1 MIYLK
6 TFEEYNPENAGTVW
20 YHGSN
25 SEDFNDTKY
34 GVYFA
39 QDEKYA
45 KQYGDVNCYVIRK
58 LKPLVIDNEKMQ
70 RKYLAVTFDTF
81 AKYLD
86 DDLGI
91 KREGDNYKKLKSYY
105 KNFYNKSVDKNE
117 FMDYRPIWQFF
128 TRLGNEKGLELY
140 IGKLEKNIELVIE

>member
-1 MIYLK
+1 
-6 TFEEYNPENAGTVW
+6 
-20 YHGSN
+20 
-25 SEDFNDTKY
+25 
-34 GVYFA
+34 
-39 QDEKYA
+39 
-45 KQYGDVNCYVIRK
+45 
-58 LKPLVIDNEKMQ
+58 MQ